1 MYWFSV
7 RDMLTWTFWWRILC
21 VWRVGGWSDFWGC
34 VGMSFL
40 LSLILG
46 DFFVFWGRFAWLKS
60 CRRGNV
66 YAHDGVCLQHLSFAR
81 EYHIVLQTES

>member
-1 MYWFSV
+1 
-7 RDMLTWTFWWRILC
+7 
-21 VWRVGGWSDFWGC
+21 
-34 VGMSFL
+34 MSFL